1 MKGCMNMK
9 SKIYS
14 AIMGLI
20 VGDALGVPF
29 EFKQRDTFRCD
40 GMMGFGTYNQPPGT
54 WSDDSSMT
62 LATIE
67 SISRLNAV
75 DPKDIMDNFC
85 KWLYKAE
92 FTPYGKVFDVGN
104 TTQIALERYYYGK
117 KPLNECGARDVRS
130 NGNGALMR
138 ILPLVFMVCGH
149 NKIVDVI
156 SLTHA
161 HPVSLEGC
169 MIYLW
174 IAELLLKGI
183 PFDAAIETPIKNRLR
198 EYERLKHL
206 DNLTRNEIR
215 SSGYVVDT
223 LEAALWCLL
232 KTNNYTDAVLTVVN
246 LGDDTDTVAA
256 VAGGLAGMMYGVGG
270 EKGIPEEWIKRIAK
284 LEYIEKLI
292 SKFEDTIPEA

>member
-1 MKGCMNMK
+1 MK

-62 LATIE
+62 LATIDA
-67 SISRLNAV
+67 IVKNDGKV
-75 DPKDIMDNFC
+75 IPKDIMDNFC

-92 FTPYGKVFDVGN
+92 FTPYSEVFDVGN

-117 KPLNECGARDVRS
+117 KSLNKCGLVSDLTK
-130 NGNGALMR
+130 GNGSLMR
-138 ILPLVFMVCGH
+138 ILPLAFADFGDGK
-149 NKIVDVI
+149 NIEI
-156 SLTHA
+156 ISSLTHA
-161 HPVSLEGC
+161 NPDCISACE
-169 MIYLW
+169 IYIN
-174 IAELLLKGI
+174 IAEGLASGDDLDTSMGFAALENYKGTV
-183 PFDAAIETPIKNRLR
+183 F
-198 EYERLKHL
+198 ERLTKL
-206 DNLTRNEIR
+206 ETLSRNEIR

-232 KTNNYTDAVLTVVN
+232 KTNNYTDAVLTAVN
-246 LGDDTDTVAA
+246 LGNDTDTVAA

-292 SKFEDTIPEA
+292 SKLENTISEA

>member
-1 MKGCMNMK
+1 MK
-9 SKIYS
+9 SKIYG

-62 LATIE
+62 LATID
-67 SISRLNAV
+67 SIVKNNGKV
-75 DPKDIMDNFC
+75 IPKDIMNNFC

-92 FTPYGKVFDVGN
+92 FTPYGKVFDAGN
-104 TTQIALERYYYGK
+104 TTQIALERYYYGGN
-117 KPLNECGARDVRS
+117 PINECGARDVRS

-138 ILPLVFMVCGH
+138 ILPITFVECTDAD
-149 NKIVDVI
+149 IVSI
-156 SLTHA
+156 SSLTHA
-161 HPVSLEGC
+161 HEISTDACV
-169 MIYLW
+169 IY
-174 IAELLLKGI
+174 ITITKNLLNGVPLDRAIIYGRVYSKLKE
-183 PFDAAIETPIKNRLR
+183 F
-198 EYERLKHL
+198 ERLTKMETL
-206 DNLTRNEIR
+206 SRDEIR

-232 KTNNYTDAVLTVVN
+232 KTDNYTDAILTAVN
-246 LGDDTDTVAA
+246 LGNDTDTVAA

-292 SKFEDTIPEA
+292 SKLENTISEA

>member
-1 MKGCMNMK
+1 MK
-9 SKIYS
+9 SKIYG

-40 GMMGFGTYNQPPGT
+40 GMMGFGTYSQPPGT

-62 LATIE
+62 LATIDA
-67 SISRLNAV
+67 IIKNNGKV
-75 DPKDIMDNFC
+75 VPKDIMDNFC

-104 TTQIALERYYYGK
+104 TTRIALQRYYYGGN
-117 KPLNECGARDVRS
+117 PINECGARDVRS

-138 ILPLVFMVCGH
+138 ILPLAFTNYNH
-149 NKIVDVI
+149 QNIIDVAF
-156 SLTHA
+156 LTHA
-161 HPVSLEGC
+161 HPISLEGC
-169 MIYLW
+169 IIYLQ
-174 IAELLLKGI
+174 IVKSLLNGI
-183 PFDAAIETPIKNRLR
+183 PFNAAIISATMSGLP
-198 EYERLKHL
+198 EYIRLKHL
-206 DNLTRNEIR
+206 EHLTCYDIR

-232 KTNNYTDAVLTVVN
+232 GTDNYTDAILTAVN